1 MGKRTTKTQWLDLG
15 LALLSRGGQRELTI
29 EQLCVK
35 MERTKGAFYHHFG
48 DIEGYLDALF
58 ERWEQTQTEAPIARS
73 ELEVAMA
80 SAKRAAL
87 EAVIATLDHQLER
100 VIRAWGVED
109 ARAQAAIERVDARR
123 IEYLASLYEVPN
135 HAQALAIARLEY
147 LAFVGAQQLG
157 VWGQWEQTQAALGQ
171 ALRYLEAQA
180 AAG

>member
-123 IEYLASLYEVPN
+123 IEYLASLYEVPK
-135 HAQALAIARLEY
+135 ARALELARLEY

-157 VWGQWEQTQAALGQ
+157 VLGKWGDVQATLAQ
-171 ALRYLEAQA
+171 ALHYLEAQA
-180 AAG
+180 KA